1 MYRPIPAERATL
13 IADRRVR
20 NANFVARN
28 AKTNTAVANSAQ
40 RAAQQMANEEAA
52 GAGITLF
59 GMVVTATVLN
69 EEDLPSAK
77 QMIMSQSAQARLR
90 MRVALGSQ
98 DTAFVAGL
106 PLGIVLPEHTTIP
119 ASITDNMI

>member
-1 MYRPIPAERATL
+1 
-13 IADRRVR
+13 
-20 NANFVARN
+20 
-28 AKTNTAVANSAQ
+28 
-40 RAAQQMANEEAA
+40 MANEEAA

-59 GMVVTATVLN
+59 GMVVTATVLD

-77 QMIMSQSAQARLR
+77 QMVMSQSAQARLR